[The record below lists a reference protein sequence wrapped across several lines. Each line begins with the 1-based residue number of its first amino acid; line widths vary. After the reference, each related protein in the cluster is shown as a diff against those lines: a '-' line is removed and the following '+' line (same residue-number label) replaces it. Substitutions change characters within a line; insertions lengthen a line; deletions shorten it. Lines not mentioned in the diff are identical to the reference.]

1 MTTLFKN
8 VTLIDPSADRHSV
21 AADVLVDGEYIAKVA
36 DKIDGCFGRTINCTG
51 KLMIPGMYD
60 AHCHIAMTL
69 FRGYAE
75 DLPLHRWL
83 NEKIFPA
90 EERLTKRSVYA
101 ASMLGCA
108 EMIRNGVVS
117 FTDMYEKC
125 EDTAAAV
132 IETGMKA
139 NLSRAVL
146 SFDPNEDMSGSL
158 RFNEAKAL
166 AENYHKAAGGRIR
179 VDMAVHAE
187 YTNTPSS
194 AAAVG
199 SYASAHGLGM
209 HVHISETESEH
220 NECVSRHGKTPLR
233 FFIDAGCAATPM
245 TAAHCVW
252 VSDDDIALMRE
263 YNVTA
268 VHNPTSNLKLG
279 SGVMPL
285 RKLLERGV
293 NVALGTDGVSSNN
306 NLDMLYELRLASIL
320 HKGIAGRADETTAPE
335 MYPLIA
341 ENGARSQGRPDC
353 GKIAGGCK
361 ADIALIDLD
370 APNNVPVWDAANALC
385 YSVNSGNVVL
395 TMCDGRILYE
405 NGEYKT
411 LDIEKVRAEMKEV
424 TSHYFD

>member
-1 MTTLFKN
+1 
-8 VTLIDPSADRHSV
+8 
-21 AADVLVDGEYIAKVA
+21 
-36 DKIDGCFGRTINCTG
+36 
-51 KLMIPGMYD
+51 MIPGMYD

-194 AAAVG
+194 AAASRQLRIG
-199 SYASAHGLGM
+199 SRSRHCTT
-209 HVHISETESEH
+209 ISETEANTTNASAA
-220 NECVSRHGKTPLR
+220 RKDPLR
-233 FFIDAGCAATPM
+233 FFIDADAPRTPM

-252 VSDDDIALMRE
+252 VSDDDIALMSE
-263 YNVTA
+263 YNVRQSTIRQA
-268 VHNPTSNLKLG
+268 NQARLRRDA
-279 SGVMPL
+279 L
-285 RKLLERGV
+285 RKLPSRCERRARHGRRFV
-293 NVALGTDGVSSNN
+293 EQQPHTC
-306 NLDMLYELRLASIL
+306 YELRLAVDS
-320 HKGIAGRADETTAPE
+320 A
-335 MYPLIA
+335 
-341 ENGARSQGRPDC
+341 
-353 GKIAGGCK
+353 
-361 ADIALIDLD
+361 
-370 APNNVPVWDAANALC
+370 
-385 YSVNSGNVVL
+385 
-395 TMCDGRILYE
+395 
-405 NGEYKT
+405 
-411 LDIEKVRAEMKEV
+411 
-424 TSHYFD
+424 